1 MYPTQGHARGEAPTS
16 TAGQFSAIHTSTN
29 KVLDD
34 LLKGRS
40 PHDPARSDRDADLT
54 NVHAQSATR
63 KSGKPS
69 SETLQALGQEY
80 RSVTATRGGRRING
94 ATAQPPTQALP
105 PDDQS
110 AGATRQLVDDAADG
124 SSDSVVEV
132 NSADSDDESM
142 DEAFGT
148 DDNPKM
154 SAKSRADYEQMV
166 FTGKENTT
174 LKYKSAWEDAKK
186 LEDEAVRSKRLK
198 KYGFDMVAGAANQAT
213 SFGVAG
219 ITAALAGNPWLFPV
233 VAMLTS
239 DLVGDRLAQVIRDS
253 TMVAQGTRNHFENH
267 RRLARSL
274 GDLLESCAG
283 HAPHRKFSVEITDPA
298 TQKKTKEKMTA
309 CGALRHAGCLGGLSA
324 WGQNLLVRGLPFVWF
339 SAIYGPRDFYMN
351 ALCPNSFYV
360 PSSVSAWPNST
371 APTACP
377 DPDEINPVALR
388 WSMVLLSGMMA
399 GALTAVSNQL
409 LTSLL
414 PHEEKTNYSRD
425 TWAREVRYKESAI
438 TDCKNFLDYLGT
450 PAKGDTEAATVIE
463 GVETLKCILEKE
475 LRVARKKSS
484 LWTSFQGELDLAT
497 QKHRDETMITPE
509 FGGKRLE
516 LFMSMLGKFL
526 TLLCFAYMTSRFV
539 VRTSED
545 EQEKIMGL
553 IFIPLSLIVLGGYA
567 FRDDARLVGQL
578 PYGAVKGAFRA
589 CKKQADAA
597 SPTPDVQ
604 PSTTSTEVPRG
615 MINDAT
621 ESGQSSSTSSAS
633 TGRGRSEKIHSASST
648 PARHNVQPDG
658 TPGHPQEEES
668 SEIV

>member
-1 MYPTQGHARGEAPTS
+1 MYSTQGNPRGKSPTS
-16 TAGQFSAIHTSTN
+16 TAGQFSPTHTSTN
-29 KVLDD
+29 KALDD

-54 NVHAQSATR
+54 NVHAQSTTR
-63 KSGKPS
+63 KPGKPS

-80 RSVTATRGGRRING
+80 RSVTATRGGRRIHG
-94 ATAQPPTQALP
+94 ATAQPAAQVLP
-105 PDDQS
+105 PDGQT

-132 NSADSDDESM
+132 NSADSDDEST

-166 FTGKENTT
+166 FIGKENTT
-174 LKYKSAWEDAKK
+174 LRYKNAWEDAKK

-219 ITAALAGNPWLFPV
+219 ITATLTGNPWLFPV

-267 RRLARSL
+267 RRLARAL

-283 HAPHRKFSVEITDPA
+283 HAPHTKFSVEITDPV

-371 APTACP
+371 TPTACP

-414 PHEEKTNYSRD
+414 PHE
-425 TWAREVRYKESAI
+425 
-438 TDCKNFLDYLGT
+438 
-450 PAKGDTEAATVIE
+450 
-463 GVETLKCILEKE
+463 
-475 LRVARKKSS
+475 
-484 LWTSFQGELDLAT
+484 
-497 QKHRDETMITPE
+497 
-509 FGGKRLE
+509 
-516 LFMSMLGKFL
+516 
-526 TLLCFAYMTSRFV
+526 
-539 VRTSED
+539 
-545 EQEKIMGL
+545 
-553 IFIPLSLIVLGGYA
+553 
-567 FRDDARLVGQL
+567 
-578 PYGAVKGAFRA
+578 
-589 CKKQADAA
+589 
-597 SPTPDVQ
+597 
-604 PSTTSTEVPRG
+604 
-615 MINDAT
+615 
-621 ESGQSSSTSSAS
+621 
-633 TGRGRSEKIHSASST
+633 
-648 PARHNVQPDG
+648 
-658 TPGHPQEEES
+658 
-668 SEIV
+668 